1 MLFDAI
7 CGYFWY
13 GVGCS
18 HVFLLVDN
26 CQEVFN
32 KQLQVVCK
40 LSGGFNLEKYYGDH
54 CSGCPIDSPC
64 IFSHTTDD
72 PANSYCYP
80 PQLGVF
86 WAQKLT
92 S

>member
-1 MLFDAI
+1 MLFVDTF
-7 CGYFWY
+7 GMVW
-13 GVGCS
+13 GVVMC
-18 HVFLLVDN
+18 FFVDN